1 MSKVIVPNLK
11 FDSNEFELEGE
22 IVDNIKQKCL
32 DGSIFEYYLVKTKY
46 GINKYI
52 KEEVKPKPKKM
63 SKVTHM
69 TTEEINLERNEL
81 EPMVLIMKETNIVE
95 HDGINYFDIAKRYHE
110 LCKESVVRE
119 LLNQNKDE

>member
-1 MSKVIVPNLK
+1 MKNLK
-11 FDSNEFELEGE
+11 D
-22 IVDNIKQKCL
+22 
-32 DGSIFEYYLVKTKY
+32 
-46 GINKYI
+46 
-52 KEEVKPKPKKM
+52 
-63 SKVTHM
+63 VTHM

>member
-1 MSKVIVPNLK
+1 MKNLK
-11 FDSNEFELEGE
+11 D
-22 IVDNIKQKCL
+22 
-32 DGSIFEYYLVKTKY
+32 
-46 GINKYI
+46 
-52 KEEVKPKPKKM
+52 
-63 SKVTHM
+63 VTHM

-119 LLNQNKDE
+119 LLNQNKDERTN